1 MPSEELENAEA
12 VSDTAANL
20 EQEVTVA
27 KPMQSEEQK
36 NVEVVTNADAELAE
50 LVELEN
56 MKPKIVSATQVVTAE
71 FVQAEEVPTIP
82 IASLQAISTLQPEIS
97 VYSVAST
104 RAVSIPSPL
113 VVQPTEYRRSLR
125 EWVQIWLNGTRL
137 NYLSL
142 SLMPILLGSVLA
154 WLSTITAKKPFGSFH
169 IIQFLGT
176 LVVVSLLQVGAH
188 LVNDY
193 YDFLHG
199 VDTSNALGPGGL
211 IQQGHIKP
219 TRVLEMGL
227 LLLGL
232 GTALGL
238 VLAINGGVLL
248 YLFGLIVVLCAFFY
262 SAGSYSLSSRALG
275 EFAGFAIFGPI
286 LTLGAYMVQVGPHFP
301 ASVFIYSLPVGL
313 LAVATLHANNMRDI
327 EGDALA
333 GKHTLASLVGLFVS
347 RVLYLFL
354 VLGAYGIILYLGIPH
369 KGPHLILIT
378 LWTLPTLIIAI
389 IGAMRANAPAG
400 FHLVLALDTK
410 ARDIRYH
417 PAHDR
422 ANRHSYHSHFAVFT
436 FTYSEILKRN
446 RSIGINSPHEAS
458 PYTSDAKV
466 LSLAFPMITIR
477 AIYKLETLCYT
488 SDKVFKLVVNTL
500 FAVVSQGGAL
510 MAGWEEEL
518 AVLLSELGVKQ
529 EEPQAH
535 LQQARKPLYGDV
547 QRREQLTDALFW
559 GEDNEIDD
567 DSWINDL
574 DMMRREVDSIVSQ
587 VILLMQRGDLDTSL
601 KEDVMVVLRA
611 LRRRLPTTRQ
621 SATASS
627 DEAYL
632 ESASAML
639 HFCRLILQLSEFAT
653 EDF

>member
-12 VSDTAANL
+12 VSNTAANL

-36 NVEVVTNADAELAE
+36 NVEVVTNADAE

-113 VVQPTEYRRSLR
+113 VIQPTEYRRSLR

-142 SLMPILLGSVLA
+142 SLMPILLGSALA
-154 WLSTITAKKPFGSFH
+154 WLSTITTKKPFGSFH

-176 LVVVSLLQVGAH
+176 LAVVLLLQIGAH

-219 TRVLEMGL
+219 TRVLETGL

-275 EFAGFAIFGPI
+275 EIAVFAIFGPI

-313 LAVATLHANNMRDI
+313 LAVAALHANNMRDI
-327 EGDALA
+327 EGDALS
-333 GKHTLASLVGLFVS
+333 GKHTLASLVGIFVS

-378 LWTLPTLIIAI
+378 LWTLPTLMIAI
-389 IGAMRANAPAG
+389 IGTMRTNAPAG
-400 FHLVLALDTK
+400 FHLVLGLT
-410 ARDIRYH
+410 
-417 PAHDR
+417 
-422 ANRHSYHSHFAVFT
+422 
-436 FTYSEILKRN
+436 L
-446 RSIGINSPHEAS
+446 
-458 PYTSDAKV
+458 
-466 LSLAFPMITIR
+466 
-477 AIYKLETLCYT
+477 KLE
-488 SDKVFKLVVNTL
+488 VFFT
-500 FAVVSQGGAL
+500 
-510 MAGWEEEL
+510 
-518 AVLLSELGVKQ
+518 
-529 EEPQAH
+529 
-535 LQQARKPLYGDV
+535 
-547 QRREQLTDALFW
+547 
-559 GEDNEIDD
+559 
-567 DSWINDL
+567 
-574 DMMRREVDSIVSQ
+574 
-587 VILLMQRGDLDTSL
+587 ILLMIGLI
-601 KEDVMVVLRA
+601 
-611 LRRRLPTTRQ
+611 
-621 SATASS
+621 ATAIMPILP
-627 DEAYL
+627 YL
-632 ESASAML
+632 PL
-639 HFCRLILQLSEFAT
+639 PIPKF
-653 EDF
+653 